1 MKKNKVN
8 FLKTKEKNNEVD
20 KIIKV
25 NNSFNMQ
32 LDDIL
37 KKYDLTTLETT
48 NLENLKLHL
57 NNLNKLFNN
66 FKK

>member
-25 NNSFNMQ
+25 NNSFSMQ
-32 LDDIL
+32 LEDIL
-37 KKYDLTTLETT
+37 KKYDLTTLEQT

>member
-8 FLKTKEKNNEVD
+8 FLKTKGKNNEVD

-32 LDDIL
+32 LDDII

>member
-32 LDDIL
+32 LDDII

>member
-8 FLKTKEKNNEVD
+8 FLKNKQNNNEID

-57 NNLNKLFNN
+57 KNLNKLFNN

>member
-1 MKKNKVN
+1 MSKKKVN

-32 LDDIL
+32 LDDII
-37 KKYDLTTLETT
+37 KKYDLTTLEQT